1 MCYNING
8 GVNMAFSRKMVA
20 IEPII
25 FNKVEAKVE
34 GGFARIA
41 QKIEVVKSRLI
52 MDYND
57 NETGRI
63 WNVND
68 FAVLAGDSGL
78 QSWNKQV
85 LEYNGKKFVLC
96 PVDSIIAFENYNEI

>member
-1 MCYNING
+1 MT
-8 GVNMAFSRKMVA
+8 FSRKMVA

-41 QKIEVVKSRLI
+41 QKIEVVKSRLV
-52 MDYND
+52 MAFYDKETTHVWATNDYA
-57 NETGRI
+57 I
-63 WNVND
+63 
-68 FAVLAGDSGL
+68 LSGDSGL
-78 QSWNKQV
+78 QAWNKQV

-96 PVDSIIAFENYNEI
+96 PVDAIIAFEGTNEV